1 MKKRRSSGIFAIIV
15 FLVVLLVPT
24 YIAIIS
30 FNRTENKPP
39 EVKDSSTLT
48 LSDINGAEFN
58 FADDNEDGKAMKE
71 LFVQLDFDLNFAES
85 AADMLQLIRTG
96 SRYSEIDNAE
106 AIRKLS
112 VIERSLEEI
121 ENR

>member
-1 MKKRRSSGIFAIIV
+1 M
-15 FLVVLLVPT
+15 
-24 YIAIIS
+24 
-30 FNRTENKPP
+30 
-39 EVKDSSTLT
+39 LT
-48 LSDINGAEFN
+48 T
-58 FADDNEDGKAMKE
+58 FADFAEAVKKNRDKFVAIPKEYLNEDGKAMKE
-71 LFVQLDFDLNFAES
+71 LFVQLDFDLNFADS